1 MGFDVLRDN
10 EIISNSNNAKTLAKL
25 SRCNSRLLQYFVRM
39 SELTKDQQEIIF
51 SMIEQMD
58 KSLIDIFFAF
68 FSVNL
73 RLF

>member
-51 SMIEQMD
+51 SMIEQMN
-58 KSLIDIFFAF
+58 K
-68 FSVNL
+68 NNPG
-73 RLF
+73 RGLFNKIL

>member
-51 SMIEQMD
+51 AMIEQMD